1 MFNHFYD
8 ESEKEITN
16 NLHTRFLL
24 AQLLMDSFR
33 DKLTVRD
40 VKSALQ
46 NLPQGSDACVVAYH
60 AAMERI
66 FAQGEGSSK
75 MARKILAW
83 ILCAHRPL
91 STLELLHALAIE
103 RGDTEID
110 EDNILEA
117 GQLLT
122 ICAGL
127 VTIDE
132 QSDSV
137 RFIHYTTQEYLQRNQ
152 QTWLPHAE
160 IDIARSCTA
169 YLSIDGLAVG
179 PCSSEKEYISRME
192 NYPLLGYAAANWGTH
207 LNTLSDA
214 DHIVEDDAI
223 FSDALNLL
231 VNDRC
236 LSSAS
241 QTLFMSKRK
250 SYSRTAI
257 AKEGEGLLGC
267 HWIAYFGLLT
277 LFRIWTTQKLK
288 LDESDFFGRTPLS
301 WAAESGQ
308 EALVRQLLSFGQVC
322 ADSKDTAGR
331 TPLFWSAKSGQTD
344 VTKLWIDSG
353 RVNVNS
359 TDDNGLTPLSW
370 AARYGRAEI
379 VELLL
384 GTGIVRVERE
394 DKHSRTALYWAA
406 KYQYEA
412 VYKLLLNAD
421 KTNHDADSDYEA
433 ASYRL
438 ASKTKTSNN
447 SKASTKSCRD
457 TFDTLV
463 AGRIVEASW
472 VTCSSVAM
480 ATNLPTAAVC
490 AGLLDNDCWL
500 YQSACQTL
508 LDVLASMPAVTVL
521 TTAGMPARGCRSSQ
535 GTRLED
541 DDCDGAPA
549 SGGRLRGR
557 SGQKLKTTSEC

>member
-1 MFNHFYD
+1 
-8 ESEKEITN
+8 
-16 NLHTRFLL
+16 
-24 AQLLMDSFR
+24 
-33 DKLTVRD
+33 
-40 VKSALQ
+40 
-46 NLPQGSDACVVAYH
+46 
-60 AAMERI
+60 
-66 FAQGEGSSK
+66 
-75 MARKILAW
+75 
-83 ILCAHRPL
+83 
-91 STLELLHALAIE
+91 
-103 RGDTEID
+103 
-110 EDNILEA
+110 
-117 GQLLT
+117 
-122 ICAGL
+122 

-207 LNTLSDA
+207 LNTLSDT

-223 FSDALNLL
+223 FSDALDLL

-241 QTLFMSKRK
+241 QTLFLSKRK

-257 AKEGEGLLGC
+257 AKEGEGFLGC

-353 RVNVNS
+353 RVM
-359 TDDNGLTPLSW
+359 
-370 AARYGRAEI
+370 GRPI
-379 VELLL
+379 
-384 GTGIVRVERE
+384 R
-394 DKHSRTALYWAA
+394 
-406 KYQYEA
+406 
-412 VYKLLLNAD
+412 
-421 KTNHDADSDYEA
+421 
-433 ASYRL
+433 
-438 ASKTKTSNN
+438 
-447 SKASTKSCRD
+447 SCRD
-457 TFDTLV
+457 
-463 AGRIVEASW
+463 S
-472 VTCSSVAM
+472 
-480 ATNLPTAAVC
+480 
-490 AGLLDNDCWL
+490 
-500 YQSACQTL
+500 
-508 LDVLASMPAVTVL
+508 
-521 TTAGMPARGCRSSQ
+521 
-535 GTRLED
+535 
-541 DDCDGAPA
+541 
-549 SGGRLRGR
+549 
-557 SGQKLKTTSEC
+557 